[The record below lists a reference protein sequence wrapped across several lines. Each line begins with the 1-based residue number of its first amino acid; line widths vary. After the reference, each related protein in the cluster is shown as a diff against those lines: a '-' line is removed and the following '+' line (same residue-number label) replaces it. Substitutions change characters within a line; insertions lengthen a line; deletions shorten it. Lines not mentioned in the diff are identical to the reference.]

1 MPALTTPSPNP
12 DSLLRRARAGDT
24 QALAMLLP
32 LYRDY
37 LKLLARL
44 QIDRRLQAKVDPSDV
59 VQDALLMAH
68 RNFRLFRGSSELE
81 LLGWLRQIL
90 ATSLAVVA
98 RHYLATKQRR
108 LDLEQEL
115 EKDLD
120 NASRVLSVHF
130 AKQSTP
136 SALAMKREE
145 GVLLASAL
153 ARLPEHYR
161 EVLVLRHLEGL
172 GFPEIAQRLGRSTD
186 SVKKFWSRGL
196 IRLRRELEGYHE

>member
-1 MPALTTPSPNP
+1 LAL
-12 DSLLRRARAGDT
+12 
-24 QALAMLLP
+24 LLP

-68 RNFRLFRGSSELE
+68 RNFRLFRGGSEQE
-81 LLGWLRQIL
+81 LLSWLRQIL

-98 RHYLATKQRR
+98 RHYLATKKRQ
-108 LDLEQEL
+108 LKLEQEL
-115 EKDLD
+115 QHDLD
-120 NASRVLSVHF
+120 DTSRVLSMHF

-136 SALAMKREE
+136 SVQAMKREE

-153 ARLPEHYR
+153 AQLPEHYR
-161 EVLVLRHLEGL
+161 EALVLRHLEGL
-172 GFPEIAQRLGRSTD
+172 GFPEIAQRLGRSVD
-186 SVKKFWSRGL
+186 SVKKVWSRGL
-196 IRLRRELEGYHE
+196 ICLRRELEAYHD